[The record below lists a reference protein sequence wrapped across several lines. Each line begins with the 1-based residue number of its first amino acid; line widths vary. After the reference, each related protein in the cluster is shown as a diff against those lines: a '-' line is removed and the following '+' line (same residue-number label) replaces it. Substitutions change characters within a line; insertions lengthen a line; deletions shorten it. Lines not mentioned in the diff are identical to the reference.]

1 MSRILGLGGSAS
13 CIAFVVLNLINY
25 GFPNEPMELWIC
37 ISMMLTVF
45 NFFNSANFNFANKD
59 SLLGLWIEVQKSKLR
74 KQLD

>member
-13 CIAFVVLNLINY
+13 CIAILVWFLIDE
-25 GFPNEPMELWIC
+25 GAPNTPIEWWIC
-37 ISMMLTVF
+37 ISLMLTVF
-45 NFFNSANFNFANKD
+45 NFFHSTNKD